1 MNILNEQIIALTES
15 EKNFLLS
22 FSFGLTAIKNKAEL
36 LKIINSQLKEF
47 LRFSDSAIFLVN
59 NDPESMDNFLF
70 DLGSPLKESPF
81 CQRIIKKYPVDNR
94 IYDVALDVSR
104 SVIHEFN
111 NIPET
116 HKVIPY
122 LSNSHY
128 NEIKN
133 SRVLRLYRGSVVI
146 GHWVLLYET
155 QPLFEEDQLEFMQ
168 LLANQL
174 VVAVLKIKADEVIRE
189 REAEGEL
196 IQSLNIDFAS
206 IRDKND
212 LLKIIHFKLKK
223 LFEFEHHWV
232 AVINDDQLTMTS
244 FLQDPASRAKNHPQY
259 EHVIKSKYAINDR
272 IFNKVLLSKE
282 PQVFDLDQLSARPN
296 MPQYMQILYESG
308 IKKIVMIGLQVGDS
322 IIGVWAICLVENQNL
337 NARQLN
343 LIKNISN
350 QLSVAVDNIKV
361 NLAIKEKETEH
372 ELLLKLSFDIT
383 SIRNKDDLIK
393 MINTNLRKLL
403 DFEYIMILV
412 LNGDDTHSLI
422 FSSGAQNN
430 NYNNA
435 GNTAFHN
442 CPDLNQVFESE
453 GIIISDMEQLYHNTT
468 SELIKYEYENGI
480 KEKVTIALRKD
491 GKNMGV
497 FCVNSSSRVGY
508 TDHELELIKCV
519 SYQLSSAVSNI
530 LANKEI
536 ARRESEREL
545 LLSLSIDIAA
555 VRSNNELLQVIRQ
568 RLKNVLGFTHTV
580 IATFNDD
587 QTTVSAFLLD
597 PEEKCKNHPIY
608 KAAQE
613 FQHPINDGVLNKA
626 VATALP
632 LVFDLDHLSEEQ
644 ELPLYLKVNFESG
657 TKWVVV
663 VRFSKG
669 VQVFGFWVLFFEERV
684 RPCESILGLVKAL
697 AHQISIAGSNI
708 IANEDVS
715 KREQEKALLLSF
727 SNDIATVRDKL
738 GLGVIIKQYLKNI
751 FLIKEYIITIKNDDG
766 ETYRHF
772 LHNLEGDAPTDEGF
786 QIITG
791 SRMPITGS
799 MTGVALRSEEPV
811 IFHIDDIMNQ
821 GHLSFPAASFWR
833 SAGAERIMGV
843 RLRVANEDVGIL
855 WIQPAQINNH
865 LLNGITAQMAIAL
878 ANAIA
883 NDKIERQLM
892 EIDHYKQQLEEEKV
906 YLKEEIEIS
915 HNYAEI
921 VGESPVMQKI
931 FRLVA
936 QVAPSD
942 STVLLLGETGTGKE
956 LIARAIHNNSK
967 RKSKLMV
974 KVNCAALP
982 ANLIESE
989 LFGHERGSFTGATER
1004 RLGKFELANN
1014 GTLFLDEI
1022 GDMPLE
1028 LQVKLLRA
1036 LQEKE
1041 IERVGGKGTIKV
1053 DVRVI
1058 AATNR
1063 NLEKEMAEGK
1073 FRSDLYYRLNIFPI
1087 ELPALRNRLEDIP
1100 LLASYFIQRFAK
1112 KAGRIINGLSSRA
1125 LQEML
1130 QYCWPG
1136 NIREL
1141 EHLIER
1147 SILLASGETIK
1158 QIHLP
1163 SQKPNSNIESKD
1175 DFAIR
1180 TIDENEREYILKIL
1194 KYCNGRIGGEGG
1206 AAQLLG
1212 VPASTLNSK
1221 IKRLGIKRE
1230 HSFKN

>member
-1 MNILNEQIIALTES
+1 MDILNEQIIALTES
-15 EKNFLLS
+15 EKKFLLS
-22 FSFGLTAIKNKAEL
+22 FSFGLATIKDKAEL
-36 LKIINSQLKEF
+36 LKIINGQLKEF
-47 LRFSDSAIFLVN
+47 LLFSDSAIFLLN
-59 NDPESMDNFLF
+59 NDQESVDNFLF
-70 DLGSPLKESPF
+70 DLASPLKESPF
-81 CQRIIKKYPVDNR
+81 CQRILKKYPVDNR
-94 IYDVALDVSR
+94 IYNMTLDVSR
-104 SVIHEFN
+104 SAINFFDKIPDIHN
-111 NIPET
+111 
-116 HKVIPY
+116 VLPY
-122 LSNSHY
+122 LNNNHY
-128 NEIKN
+128 AEIN
-133 SRVLRLYRGSVVI
+133 DGRVLQLCQGSVVI
-146 GHWVLLYET
+146 GHWILLYET

-174 VVAVLKIKADEVIRE
+174 AVAVLKIKADDVITE

-232 AVINDDQLTMTS
+232 AVINDDLLTMRS
-244 FLQDPASRAKNHPQY
+244 FLQDPTSRAKNHPKY
-259 EHVIKSKYAINDR
+259 EHVIKNKYIINDR

-282 PQVFDLDQLSARPN
+282 PQVFDLDQLSTRPN
-296 MPQYMQILYESG
+296 MPEYMQILYESG
-308 IKKIVMIGLQVGDS
+308 LKKIVMIGLQVGDS

-350 QLSVAVDNIKV
+350 QLSIAVDNIMV
-361 NLAIKEKETEH
+361 NLAIKEKQAER

-383 SIRNKDDLIK
+383 AIRNKDDLVK
-393 MINTNLRKLL
+393 MINANLKKLL
-403 DFEYIMILV
+403 NFEYIMILV

-430 NYNNA
+430 NYNND
-435 GNTAFHN
+435 GDTAFNN

-468 SELIKYEYENGI
+468 SELVKYEYENGI

-491 GKNMGV
+491 GKNMGI
-497 FCVNSSSRVGY
+497 FCVNSSSKVGY
-508 TDHELELIKCV
+508 TDRELELIKCV
-519 SYQLSSAVSNI
+519 SYQLSLAVSNI

-568 RLKNVLGFTHTV
+568 RLKNILGFTHTV

-597 PEEKCKNHPIY
+597 PEAKSKNY
-608 KAAQE
+608 KAAKE

-626 VATALP
+626 VATASP

-669 VQVFGFWVLFFEERV
+669 VQVFGFWVLFFEEKV
-684 RPCESILGLVKAL
+684 RPCDGMLSLVKAL
-697 AHQISIAGSNI
+697 AHQISIAVSNI
-708 IANEDVS
+708 IANEAVS

-727 SNDIATVRDKL
+727 SNDIATVREKL
-738 GLGVIIKQYLKNI
+738 GLGVVFKQYLKNI

-791 SRMPITGS
+791 SRMPIAGS
-799 MTGVALRSEEPV
+799 MTGAVLRSEEPV
-811 IFHIDDIMNQ
+811 IFHVADILDQ
-821 GHLSFPAASFWR
+821 RHLFFPSASFWK
-833 SAGAERIMGV
+833 SSGAQRIMGV
-843 RLRVANEDVGIL
+843 RLRVANEDIGIL
-855 WIQPAQINNH
+855 WIQPGNIKNH

-921 VGESPVMQKI
+921 VGQSPVMQQI

-942 STVLLLGETGTGKE
+942 CTVLLLGETGTGKE

-967 RKSKLMV
+967 RKNKLMV

-1022 GDMPLE
+1022 GDMPPE

-1073 FRSDLYYRLNIFPI
+1073 FRNDLYYRLNIFPI
-1087 ELPALRNRLEDIP
+1087 ELPALRNRPEDIP

-1112 KAGRIINGLSSRA
+1112 KAGRIINGLSGRA
-1125 LQEML
+1125 LQEMM

-1163 SQKPNSNIESKD
+1163 SQKQNSNIESKD

-1194 KYCNGRIGGEGG
+1194 KYCNGRVGGEGG

-1221 IKRLGIKRE
+1221 IKRLGIRRE

>member
-1 MNILNEQIIALTES
+1 MIALTES

-22 FSFGLTAIKNKAEL
+22 FSIGLSAIRNKAEL
-36 LKIINSQLKEF
+36 LRIINSQLKEF
-47 LRFSDSAIFLVN
+47 LMFSDSAIFLWN
-59 NDPESMDNFLF
+59 NDQESVDNFFF

-81 CQRIIKKYPVDNR
+81 CECINKKCTVDNR
-94 IYDVALDVSR
+94 VYNVALDIS
-104 SVIHEFN
+104 SSIIDGFN

-116 HKVIPY
+116 HNVLPY
-122 LSNSHY
+122 LNDSHHAK
-128 NEIKN
+128 IKD
-133 SRVLRLYRGSVVI
+133 SRVLRLFQGSVVI

-155 QPLFEEDQLEFMQ
+155 QPLYDEDQHEFMQ

-174 VVAVLKIKADEVIRE
+174 AVAILKIKADDVIME

-212 LLKIIHFKLKK
+212 LLKIIHIKLKK
-223 LFEFEHHWV
+223 LFEFGHHWV
-232 AVINDDQLTMTS
+232 AVINDDQSTMTS
-244 FLQDPASRAKNHPQY
+244 FLQDPASMAKNHPKYQ
-259 EHVIKSKYAINDR
+259 HVIKNKYTINDR

-282 PQVFDLDQLSARPN
+282 PQVFDLDQLATRSN
-296 MPQYMQILYESG
+296 MPEYMQILYESG
-308 IKKIVMIGLQVGDS
+308 TKKIVMIGLQVGDS
-322 IIGVWAICLVENQNL
+322 IIGVWAICLAENQNI
-337 NARQLN
+337 NTRQLN

-350 QLSVAVDNIKV
+350 QLSIAVDNIIV

-383 SIRNKDDLIK
+383 SIRNRDDLIK
-393 MINTNLRKLL
+393 MINTNLKKLL
-403 DFEYIMILV
+403 NFEYIMVLV

-422 FSSGAQNN
+422 FSSGAQNYHN
-430 NYNNA
+430 NIDSD
-435 GNTAFHN
+435 TAFDN
-442 CPDLNQVFESE
+442 CPDLHKVFESE

-468 SELIKYEYENGI
+468 SELVKHEYEKGI

-491 GKNMGV
+491 GKNIGI
-497 FCVNSSSRVGY
+497 FSVNSSSKVGY
-508 TDHELELIKCV
+508 TDHEMELIKCV

-555 VRSNNELLQVIRQ
+555 VRSNNELLRVIRQ
-568 RLKNVLGFTHTV
+568 RLKTVLGFTHTV

-597 PEEKCKNHPIY
+597 PEAKSKNHPIY
-608 KAAQE
+608 KVAQE
-613 FQHPINDGVLNKA
+613 FKHPINDGVLNKA
-626 VATALP
+626 VASALP
-632 LVFDLDHLSEEQ
+632 LVFDLDQLSKEQ

-657 TKWVVV
+657 TKWAVV

-669 VQVFGFWVLFFEERV
+669 VHAFGFWVLFFEEKI
-684 RPCESILGLVKAL
+684 RPYENILNLVKAL
-697 AHQISIAGSNI
+697 AHQISIAVSNI
-708 IANEDVS
+708 IANEAVC

-727 SNDIATVRDKL
+727 SNDIATVREKL
-738 GLGVIIKQYLKNI
+738 GLGVVFKQYLKNI
-751 FLIKEYIITIKNDDG
+751 FLIREYIITIKNDDG

-772 LHNLEGDAPTDEGF
+772 LHNLEGDVPTDEGF

-791 SRMPITGS
+791 SRMPIAGS
-799 MTGVALRSEEPV
+799 MTGEVLRSEEPV
-811 IFHIDDIMNQ
+811 IFHIADIMNE
-821 GHLSFPAASFWR
+821 GHLSFPAASFWK

-915 HNYAEI
+915 HNYTEI

-931 FRLVA
+931 FRMVA

-956 LIARAIHNNSK
+956 LIARAIHNNSA
-967 RKSKLMV
+967 RKNKLMV

-1112 KAGRIINGLSSRA
+1112 KAGRTINGLSSRA
-1125 LQEML
+1125 VQEMM
-1130 QYCWPG
+1130 QYRWPG

-1147 SILLASGETIK
+1147 SILLAPGETIK

-1163 SQKPNSNIESKD
+1163 LPSQKQNSNIESKD

-1180 TIDENEREYILKIL
+1180 TIDENEREYILKML

-1230 HSFKN
+1230 HSYKN